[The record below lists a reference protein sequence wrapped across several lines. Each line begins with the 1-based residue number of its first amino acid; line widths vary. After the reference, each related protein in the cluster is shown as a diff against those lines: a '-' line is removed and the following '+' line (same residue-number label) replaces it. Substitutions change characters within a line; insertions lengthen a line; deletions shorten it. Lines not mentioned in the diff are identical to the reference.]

1 MCEISAIRS
10 GDYYMF
16 DNIDDAEDFSFTDL
30 KEEQTDSERQTK
42 GQDLTFGEVCT
53 HQIYFLLTNRG
64 LDFLQR
70 KKKIFFFYD

>member
-1 MCEISAIRS
+1 MCKITAIRS

-53 HQIYFLLTNRG
+53 YHIYFLLN
-64 LDFLQR
+64 
-70 KKKIFFFYD
+70 